1 MFENIDWK
9 GPDNVRRQIIAIS
22 DMVAKNERYQNDMRN
37 FDNQKARM
45 ESGRVLQQVSFSV
58 MANNM
63 KLFKQIRD
71 NLFFKKF
78 LSDTIF
84 NMTYDPKNVSR
95 IVKYLQTETNTS
107 MSYGTEKE

>member
-1 MFENIDWK
+1 
-9 GPDNVRRQIIAIS
+9 
-22 DMVAKNERYQNDMRN
+22 MVAKNERYQNDMRN
-37 FDNQKARM
+37 FDKQKARM

-63 KLFKQIRD
+63 KIFKKIRD

-84 NMTYDPKNVSR
+84 NMNYDPKNVSK